1 MTIQRF
7 CTYALGLALPLLAAG
22 CQDDELFT
30 RKPLVEEGIPTQVR
44 MNFAVDANQVITR
57 EAQDEES
64 EFRVENIYLFIF
76 DSNGQRIPTT
86 NSNDEPMT
94 FFTAGGGGLSVTN
107 GDSTTPTAGSFSF
120 TAQSVNDARI
130 VGVAN
135 LTEGNTSTAYTVTKA
150 QLDDIETLDELQ
162 QLILPMTQSESIERG
177 GLFLMTGYAEDET
190 GNNNVTITAPEGNEV
205 TTLDDYTLL
214 LRRVDAKVEVH
225 VKAEVPQ
232 GKNWTNFTFTPGEWQ
247 VMSVPSQS
255 LLLPVEKEGINGP
268 WQDAEAINWDASD
281 DASCQYFTSRAVVF
295 ENLTQ
300 DENTNLGNGGSFV
313 FYMPENRKRFKQS
326 ITETDPT
333 KAYALRD
340 EREHDALPEGGSNK
354 PGQEFE
360 NGAFAYANGQSTYLY
375 FTGHLS
381 YTDEN
386 NNDLNAD
393 VRCTVHLGYASK
405 DANDYDTKRNGHY
418 VYNITVLGVDD
429 IIVEVT
435 NTNDNEQENRPGYEG
450 DVIYS
455 ANQIYNLDSHYDR
468 CVVEIPVNE
477 IDDAITWSVKTP
489 FSNGMHDA
497 SRTDVEPEL
506 KDYKWIKF
514 AINAQYGFGQGQ
526 YVKYPGDQNYDN
538 PDKSGDG
545 VESPYYQTYQGG
557 RYRNARLMDIQQLLE
572 YLKQAKKDRTLSSLM
587 PNGVTDRICVTAFV
601 DENLYYEDPM
611 HPENGIQLELWKKS
625 VDQND
630 RQLHIITSGATY
642 SPDGNSSVVNS
653 LYTFTQKAI
662 RTVYNVSKEE
672 LTTAWGLESI
682 METDRLNPGNVRS
695 GSSTSNGRQNTMAWI
710 GDGTLAW
717 TSVLNTSA
725 RYGLNT
731 NYNNAAYAC
740 MMRNRDLD
748 GDNRIDNNEVRWY
761 LAAID
766 QLVDIYLGE
775 YALDQDSRL
784 YPENASDRPGGRSVY
799 WHYTSSSYDDS
810 QNGPWVLWAE
820 EGASIGNYNSSS
832 GNQYNGA
839 NYSYRCIRNLGINL
853 NSPDTEPEPLIDY
866 TGDGTESSPYR
877 FDLSNM
883 NEKSLRSYLVT
894 GATLPNHNEQSANN
908 RPYTYFEVYWEDT
921 PQPNR
926 GYIYYNFNNAQNW
939 EYYQTYGQWPNGYR
953 MPNMRELLI
962 MTTRLP
968 ESAWP
973 TYHTGAFGEY
983 SRPSFYISQTA
994 FSMRGQNPYTGD
1006 RKGYVMG
1013 TNNFGL
1019 GVQNSDGDRGY
1030 VRCIKDIENL

>member
-86 NSNDEPMT
+86 NSNDEPLT

-150 QLDDIETLDELQ
+150 QLDAIETLDELQ

-268 WQDAEAINWDASD
+268 WQDTEAINWDASD

-360 NGAFAYANGQSTYLY
+360 NGAFAYANAQSTYLY

-468 CVVEIPVNE
+468 CVVEILIAE

-538 PDKSGDG
+538 PDKADDG

-557 RYRNARLMDIQQLLE
+557 QYRNARLMDIQQLLE
-572 YLKQAKKDRTLSSLM
+572 YLKQAKKDGTLRSLM

-784 YPENASDRPGGRSVY
+784 YPENEPEY

-810 QNGPWVLWAE
+810 QSGPWVLWAE
-820 EGASIGNYNSSS
+820 EGASIGSYGGSR
-832 GNQYNGA
+832 GP
-839 NYSYRCIRNLGINL
+839 YSYRCIRNLGIRL
-853 NSPDTEPEPLIDY
+853 EAPDEEPTPLIDR
-866 TGDGTESSPYR
+866 TGSGTENDPYI

-883 NEKSLRSYLVT
+883 NEKALRTYT
-894 GATLPNHNEQSANN
+894 DAGRNLPAHNEQSANN
-908 RPYTYFEVYWEDT
+908 RPYTKFKVYWADWLT
-921 PQPNR
+921 PS
-926 GYIYYNFNNAQNW
+926 YYNDWGTLRFRNANNWQ
-939 EYYQTYGQWPNGYR
+939 YYQTEEDWPEDPQDGGYYR

-962 MTTRLP
+962 MATRLP
-968 ESAWP
+968 EEAWP
-973 TYHTGAFGEY
+973 TYGNWLA
-983 SRPSFYISQTA
+983 SAKVQNYISQTS
-994 FSMRGQNPYTGD
+994 FSKCGTSHFTDLRRGF
-1006 RKGYVMG
+1006 VMG
-1013 TNNFGL
+1013 ENRGL
-1019 GVQNSDGDRGY
+1019 GPQNDDNATGY
-1030 VRCIKDIENL
+1030 VRCVKDIR